1 MEVLAAI
8 PFIYIIHISDSQLSP
23 VIFRIMIWTY
33 IFAPL
38 VGGVIGYVTNDI
50 AIRMLFRPHTAKHI
64 MGWRI
69 PFTPGI
75 IPKEK
80 GRIAEAVGTAISDNL
95 MSQEVLEKYLLSDH
109 MLDRV
114 RTSIE
119 DFIAKQKGNSET
131 VAQFLEHYL
140 SREEVAA
147 LADNVKE
154 DLTRQMHDKLSSPE
168 LGRQVAKAAMAYIA
182 EKMNAKGAEDILS
195 EIGGLIGELGM
206 AAKLLFTG
214 SVINK
219 FLELLREPVEQFLAK
234 NINEILQKN
243 ADAIISNLVE
253 SETDNFLSRPVKDL
267 LAGQNA
273 KLADAVNAMVSSY
286 KTIITDHLPKI
297 LESID
302 IRTIVRERINEMDMD
317 ETEKLILQVM
327 NKELRAIVWLGAL
340 LGMLMGCVNIFL

>member
-1 MEVLAAI
+1 MI
-8 PFIYIIHISDSQLSP
+8 ITSYIL
-23 VIFRIMIWTY
+23 
-33 IFAPL
+33 APL

-50 AIRMLFRPHTAKHI
+50 AIRMLFRPHKAKYI
-64 MGWRI
+64 MGWRV

-80 GRIAEAVGTAISDNL
+80 GRIAEAVGTAISDNF
-95 MSQEVLEKYLLSDH
+95 MSEAVLQKYLLSDN
-109 MLDRV
+109 MVNRV
-114 RTSIE
+114 RTSIV
-119 DFIAKQKGNSET
+119 DFIANQKTNSET

-147 LADNVKE
+147 LADSVKE
-154 DLTRQMHDKLSSPE
+154 GLTRQMYDKISDPE
-168 LGRQVAKAAMAYIA
+168 LGRQVAKAAMEYVADKI
-182 EKMNAKGAEDILS
+182 NSNGAADILS
-195 EIGGLIGELGM
+195 EIGGLVGGLGM

-219 FLELLREPVEQFLAK
+219 FLELLREPVERFLAK
-234 NINEILQKN
+234 NVNEILQKN
-243 ADAIISNLVE
+243 GDAIISNLVE
-253 SETDNFLSRPVKDL
+253 SETDKFLSRPVKDL
-267 LAGQNA
+267 LAGQEA
-273 KLADAVNAMVSSY
+273 KLADAVNTMVSIY

-302 IRTIVRERINEMDMD
+302 ISAIVRERINEMDMD

>member
-1 MEVLAAI
+1 MI
-8 PFIYIIHISDSQLSP
+8 ITSYIIP
-23 VIFRIMIWTY
+23 
-33 IFAPL
+33 PL

-50 AIRMLFRPHTAKHI
+50 AIRMLFRPHTAKYI
-64 MGWRI
+64 MGRRV

-95 MSQEVLEKYLLSDH
+95 MSKEVLEKYLLSDN
-109 MLDRV
+109 MVGRV
-114 RTSIE
+114 RASIE
-119 DFIAKQKGNSET
+119 EFIAKQKVNEES
-131 VAQFLEHYL
+131 VSQFLEHYL
-140 SREEVAA
+140 SREEVAT
-147 LADNVKE
+147 LADSAKE
-154 DLTRQMHDKLSSPE
+154 GLTRQMHDKISDSE
-168 LGRQVAKAAMAYIA
+168 LGRQVAKAAMEYVADKI
-182 EKMNAKGAEDILS
+182 NSNGAADILS
-195 EIGGLIGELGM
+195 EIGGLVGGLGM

-253 SETDNFLSRPVKDL
+253 SETDKFLSRPVKDL
-267 LAGQNA
+267 LAGQDA
-273 KLADAVNAMVSSY
+273 KLADAVNAMVSIY

-340 LGMLMGCVNIFL
+340 LGTLMGCVNIFL

>member
-1 MEVLAAI
+1 MI
-8 PFIYIIHISDSQLSP
+8 ITSYIL
-23 VIFRIMIWTY
+23 
-33 IFAPL
+33 APL

-80 GRIAEAVGTAISDNL
+80 GRIAEAVGTVISDNL
-95 MSQEVLEKYLLSDH
+95 MSQEVLEKYLLSDN
-109 MLDRV
+109 MVGRV
-114 RTSIE
+114 RASME
-119 DFIAKQKGNSET
+119 DFIAKEKANGET
-131 VAQFLEHYL
+131 VSQFLEHYL
-140 SREEVAA
+140 SRGEVMT
-147 LADNVKE
+147 LADNAKE
-154 DLTRQMHDKLSSPE
+154 GLTRQMHDKISDPE
-168 LGRQVAKAAMAYIA
+168 LGRQVAKTAMTYIS
-182 EKMNAKGAEDILS
+182 EKITSNGGEDILS
-195 EIGGLIGELGM
+195 EIGGLVGGLGM

-234 NINEILQKN
+234 NVNEILQKN
-243 ADAIISNLVE
+243 GDAIISNLVE
-253 SETDNFLSRPVKDL
+253 SETDKFLSRPVKDL
-267 LAGQNA
+267 FAGQEA
-273 KLADAVNAMVSSY
+273 KLADAVNTMVSIY

-302 IRTIVRERINEMDMD
+302 ISAIVRERINEMDMD
-317 ETEKLILQVM
+317 ETENLILQVM

-340 LGMLMGCVNIFL
+340 LGTLMGCVNIFL

>member
-1 MEVLAAI
+1 MIV
-8 PFIYIIHISDSQLSP
+8 PSYIL
-23 VIFRIMIWTY
+23 
-33 IFAPL
+33 APL

-64 MGWRI
+64 MGWRV

-109 MLDRV
+109 MVNRV

-147 LADNVKE
+147 LADSAKE

-195 EIGGLIGELGM
+195 EIGGLIGGLGM
-206 AAKLLFTG
+206 AAKLFFTG

-219 FLELLREPVEQFLAK
+219 FLELLREPVERFLAK
-234 NINEILQKN
+234 NVNEIFQKN
-243 ADAIISNLVE
+243 GDGIIADLVG
-253 SETDNFLSRPVKDL
+253 SETDKFLAKPVKEL
-267 LAGQNA
+267 LAGQDA
-273 KLADAVNAMVSSY
+273 KLADAVSTLVSIY
-286 KTIITDHLPKI
+286 KTIITEHLPKI

-302 IRTIVRERINEMDMD
+302 ISTIVRERINEMDMN
-317 ETEKLILQVM
+317 ETEALILQVM

-340 LGMLMGCVNIFL
+340 LGTLMGCVNIFL

>member
-1 MEVLAAI
+1 MI
-8 PFIYIIHISDSQLSP
+8 ITSYILP
-23 VIFRIMIWTY
+23 
-33 IFAPL
+33 PL

-80 GRIAEAVGTAISDNL
+80 ERIAEAVGTAISDNL
-95 MSQEVLEKYLLSDH
+95 MSEAVLEKYLLSDN
-109 MLDRV
+109 MVNRV
-114 RTSIE
+114 RTSIV
-119 DFIAKQKGNSET
+119 DFIANQKTNSET

-140 SREEVAA
+140 SHEEVAT
-147 LADNVKE
+147 LADSAKE
-154 DLTRQMHDKLSSPE
+154 GLTRQMHDKISDPE
-168 LGRQVAKAAMAYIA
+168 LGRQVAKAAMTYVADKI
-182 EKMNAKGAEDILS
+182 NSNGAADILS
-195 EIGGLIGELGM
+195 EIGGLVGGLGM

-219 FLELLREPVEQFLAK
+219 FLELLREPVERFLAK
-234 NINEILQKN
+234 NVNEILQKN
-243 ADAIISNLVE
+243 GDAIIGNLVGN
-253 SETDNFLSRPVKDL
+253 ETDKLLARPVKDL

-273 KLADAVNAMVSSY
+273 KLADAVNTMVSIY
-286 KTIITDHLPKI
+286 KTIISDHLPKI

-302 IRTIVRERINEMDMD
+302 ISTIVRDRINEMDMN

>member
-1 MEVLAAI
+1 MI
-8 PFIYIIHISDSQLSP
+8 ITSYILP
-23 VIFRIMIWTY
+23 
-33 IFAPL
+33 PL
-38 VGGVIGYVTNDI
+38 VGGIIGYVTNDI

-95 MSQEVLEKYLLSDH
+95 MSEAVLEKYLLSDN
-109 MLDRV
+109 MVNRV
-114 RTSIE
+114 RTSIV
-119 DFIAKQKGNSET
+119 DFIANQKTNSET

-140 SREEVAA
+140 SREEVAT
-147 LADNVKE
+147 LADSAKE
-154 DLTRQMHDKLSSPE
+154 GLTRQMHDKISDPE
-168 LGRQVAKAAMAYIA
+168 LGRQVAKAAMTYIS
-182 EKMNAKGAEDILS
+182 EKITSNGGVDILS
-195 EIGGLIGELGM
+195 EIGGLVGGLGM

-243 ADAIISNLVE
+243 GDAIIGNLVGN
-253 SETDNFLSRPVKDL
+253 ETDKLLARPVKDL

-273 KLADAVNAMVSSY
+273 KLADAVNTMVSIY
-286 KTIITDHLPKI
+286 KNIISDHLPKI

-302 IRTIVRERINEMDMD
+302 ISTIVRDRINEMDMD